1 MYTGEPG
8 IEIAWVNCHSLIF
21 GPGGNILLGEAY
33 LFADIVSSF
42 FGENPEWR
50 TRRWIASYSKQL

>member
-1 MYTGEPG
+1 
-8 IEIAWVNCHSLIF
+8 LIF

-50 TRRWIASYSKQL
+50 TRRWLPVIQSSCSFICCSDMRSKTNRHGE